1 MKSQLLQSCQG
12 CVPSTVHTP
21 SPFPA
26 GVTMPAVVIFNREKI
41 VVMGGCGI
49 TIYRDFYAFAAT
61 LWAKNLLLLPFPR
74 IFATAG
80 LS

>member
-1 MKSQLLQSCQG
+1 ML
-12 CVPSTVHTP
+12 
-21 SPFPA
+21 
-26 GVTMPAVVIFNREKI
+26 AVIIFNREKI
-41 VVMGGCGI
+41 VVMGGGGI